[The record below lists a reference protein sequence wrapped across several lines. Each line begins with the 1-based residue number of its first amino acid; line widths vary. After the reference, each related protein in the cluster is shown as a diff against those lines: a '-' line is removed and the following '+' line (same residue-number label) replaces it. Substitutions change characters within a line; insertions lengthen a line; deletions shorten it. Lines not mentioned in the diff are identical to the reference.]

1 MRIRAKT
8 IVGIVFILVI
18 LTSFTYTYI
27 KYLELKE
34 IYEKQFS
41 GLYLYAGESINVATD
56 LSRSLTDNLRY
67 YILIRPPIYPAWQN
81 LPPPGKTLGIS
92 NITFIPVN
100 ESSLMPIITNKSVDG
115 VLFVNP
121 QYIRTCIQEGLLDS
135 FLVESIT
142 KDLHEGF
149 RSPDGKWVTIAFRV
163 YGLIVNR
170 DIAGEIGFSN
180 ITSIINL
187 YELFSNNPLIFSRK
201 MMIIPNPIIHNTTW
215 YVLLRTLELHGWNE
229 GWKILFFITGVSDIT
244 NNLPDTYSKVA
255 LGLYGLTIG
264 NNDQAHSAQAL
275 SGGGT
280 DFILLKESI
289 IEPLIMAPL
298 QTPMKTYFD
307 KLTEWFL
314 SDDGQRIFLEYSDY
328 IPVKKI
334 NISNWKIE
342 LLNKVEKFLHNNSV
356 LDYYVGNDYLEI
368 NNLIQLYYREAL
380 VGNETYS
387 YLKQIFNYLI
397 KRNAS
402 FLVNDVLSKLA
413 SPLLIRDPFTGE
425 ETAFTYE
432 YVRHLSQKLR
442 ELTAKQAN
450 EVLEQLRREIREAA
464 IDRYKQV
471 LSLLV

>member
-1 MRIRAKT
+1 
-8 IVGIVFILVI
+8 
-18 LTSFTYTYI
+18 
-27 KYLELKE
+27 
-34 IYEKQFS
+34 
-41 GLYLYAGESINVATD
+41 
-56 LSRSLTDNLRY
+56 
-67 YILIRPPIYPAWQN
+67 
-81 LPPPGKTLGIS
+81 
-92 NITFIPVN
+92 
-100 ESSLMPIITNKSVDG
+100 
-115 VLFVNP
+115 
-121 QYIRTCIQEGLLDS
+121 
-135 FLVESIT
+135 
-142 KDLHEGF
+142 
-149 RSPDGKWVTIAFRV
+149 
-163 YGLIVNR
+163 
-170 DIAGEIGFSN
+170 
-180 ITSIINL
+180 
-187 YELFSNNPLIFSRK
+187 
-201 MMIIPNPIIHNTTW
+201 
-215 YVLLRTLELHGWNE
+215 
-229 GWKILFFITGVSDIT
+229 
-244 NNLPDTYSKVA
+244 
-255 LGLYGLTIG
+255 
-264 NNDQAHSAQAL
+264 
-275 SGGGT
+275 
-280 DFILLKESI
+280 
-289 IEPLIMAPL
+289 
-298 QTPMKTYFD
+298 
-307 KLTEWFL
+307 LTEWFL

-442 ELTAKQAN
+442 ELTAEQAN